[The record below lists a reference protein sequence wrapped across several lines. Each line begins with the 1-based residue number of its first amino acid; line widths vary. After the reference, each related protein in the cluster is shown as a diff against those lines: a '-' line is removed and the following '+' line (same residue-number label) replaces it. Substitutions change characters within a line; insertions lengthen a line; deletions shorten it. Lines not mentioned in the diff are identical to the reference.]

1 MCQLYDKN
9 GDRSGTGAKPV
20 KTASFFIKI
29 GFSFVKNS
37 LQSRLRPGCTH
48 HGDPGAGEVQTR
60 VCVRSLRG
68 CVDVYPPCWRCFYAL
83 FWHLFCRWLFFWLQT
98 ESMEKPF
105 RIHTLLLTLTAF
117 IAEQVKM
124 RMPTLFLPLN
134 PLFALHHK
142 EFNFDSSEDLFC
154 NFLSTYSP
162 LRDDPR
168 M

>member
-9 GDRSGTGAKPV
+9 RDRSGTGAKPV
-20 KTASFFIKI
+20 KTASFFIKT

-83 FWHLFCRWLFFWLQT
+83 FWHLFCRWLFFGCKRKVWKSL
-98 ESMEKPF
+98 SASIRSF
-105 RIHTLLLTLTAF
+105 SHLR
-117 IAEQVKM
+117 
-124 RMPTLFLPLN
+124 R
-134 PLFALHHK
+134 
-142 EFNFDSSEDLFC
+142 SSP
-154 NFLSTYSP
+154 NRS
-162 LRDDPR
+162 R
-168 M
+168 